1 MGEDVVEEKTGG
13 EANEPVGDEHE
24 EEGDFRVLIAAQD
37 PLNGSRDVIEELPSG
52 AVDKK
57 EAAKRNDGR
66 IRAVERNDLLPEK
79 ERRGDGDGCAGEC
92 GEEPQ
97 PGVFAGKV
105 IAARSDLVADED
117 GHRHGAAHG
126 DHVDDTGKI
135 ERRLMRRDGFCA
147 EFRDE
152 YDDEAE
158 EARFHEDTERIR
170 DAERH
175 VFFPNEEA
183 AFR

>member
-1 MGEDVVEEKTGG
+1 MGEHIIKEKAGG
-13 EANEPVGDEHE
+13 EANKPVGDEHE

-37 PLNGSRDVIEELPSG
+37 SLDGSRDVIEELPSG

-66 IRAVERNDLLPEK
+66 IRAVERNDFLSEEK
-79 ERRGDGDGCAGEC
+79 RRADGDGCAGER
-92 GEEPQ
+92 GEESKS
-97 PGVFAGKV
+97 GVFAGKV

-126 DHVDDTGKI
+126 DHVDDTGEV

-175 VFFPNEEA
+175 VLFPDEEA
-183 AFR
+183 AFW